1 MSTPDLEGLFQGSAR
16 LGLLL
21 AARGL
26 EWTRSAA
33 YVRDFSAWLAG
44 YQELS
49 LSLRGRDLGLMT
61 RGSGLAF
68 THAVARY
75 MEGAGVGE
83 PRLRRLLLTADQLG
97 HRNLFFKLE
106 LGPEGALELSWYF
119 RRRPPLA
126 AALAWLDAEGVAR
139 ADREAWAAA
148 AAAMGKR
155 TVHFL
160 GCAEHP
166 ASGASRQKLYLSLP
180 PEAPWDRLLAAG
192 EHLGLTRRD
201 WEPLLA
207 HRGTLEGRTCFLS
220 ADFADTELLPG
231 AKLDI
236 RGVPPELAHSLGR
249 ASREGAAQ
257 GDMLRELF
265 DRRRYDYAGFRLLP
279 GAAPSVK
286 VYCYRQ
292 GKLPAAPA

>member
-21 AARGL
+21 ATRGL
-26 EWTRSAA
+26 DWTRSAA
-33 YVRDFSAWLAG
+33 YVRDFGTWLAD
-44 YQELS
+44 YQEIS

-61 RGSGLAF
+61 RGSGRTW

-75 MEGAGVGE
+75 MEGAGAGE
-83 PRLRRLLLTADQLG
+83 PRLRRLLVTADRLG

-106 LGPEGALELSWYF
+106 LAPEGELELSWYF
-119 RRRPPLA
+119 RRRPDRA
-126 AALAWLDAEGVAR
+126 TALAWLEAEGVTRAAR
-139 ADREAWAAA
+139 DAWAAA
-148 AAAMGKR
+148 ATALGKR

-160 GCAEHP
+160 GCAERP

-180 PEAPWDRLLAAG
+180 PGAPWDRLLAAG

-201 WEPLLA
+201 WEPLLT

-220 ADFADTELLPG
+220 ADFAGGSLLPG

-249 ASREGAAQ
+249 ASREDAAQ

-265 DRRRYDYAGFRLLP
+265 DRSRYDYAGFRLLP

-292 GKLPAAPA
+292 GKLPPSA